1 MIAGNHKPVIRNVD
15 EAMRRRMNLVPFLV
29 TIAKKAR
36 DKELTKKLEPEW
48 PGILRWMIDGCLEW
62 QRIGLAP
69 PQIVTEATDAY
80 LEEQDNL
87 AAFLDECCVVAK
99 KESDTIEH
107 LWDGW
112 RDWAE
117 DCGEF
122 VGSKRRLCERLEE
135 RGFTP
140 HREGKDRTRG
150 YRGLRCIR
158 ENARKQER
166 EERREA
172 REFRQSQ
179 GQGGRW
185 KFEAGEAQKEEKE
198 EEVEPC

>member
-69 PQIVTEATDAY
+69 PKAVTEATEAY
-80 LEEQDNL
+80 LEEQDDL

-99 KESDTIEH
+99 AEHDTIEH

-122 VGSKRRLCERLEE
+122 VGSKRRFSDRLGE
-135 RGFTP
+135 RGFVP
-140 HREGKDRTRG
+140 FKEGKRRDHS
-150 YRGLRCIR
+150 YRGLRCTR

-179 GQGGRW
+179 GQGDRW
-185 KFEAGEAQKEEKE
+185 KF
-198 EEVEPC
+198 